1 MKRALAEVMRLEA
14 RESKRQ
20 DAPQKT
26 EAARKEA
33 EADRDEQEWLRE
45 ALRMEEGDPNPTST
59 PPPDLPAKMP
69 TGEEPWWMM
78 KEGKEKEDDGSSL
91 EIDTQDDE
99 GAKSNLAGAK
109 SLIEPTYKPTCPRC
123 RTVSSHYMCQV
134 TSPTSSRSSPPTS
147 PAPRPSLAPPNTN
160 LR

>member
-1 MKRALAEVMRLEA
+1 MEA
-14 RESKRQ
+14 RESRRQ
-20 DAPQKT
+20 DAAQKT

-45 ALRMEEGDPNPTST
+45 ALRMEEEDPNPTST
-59 PPPDLPAKMP
+59 PPSNLPAKMP

-99 GAKSNLAGAK
+99 GAKSNPAGAK
-109 SLIEPTYKPTCPRC
+109 SLSEPISLQTMLLETQDGAKPG
-123 RTVSSHYMCQV
+123 
-134 TSPTSSRSSPPTS
+134 
-147 PAPRPSLAPPNTN
+147 
-160 LR
+160 